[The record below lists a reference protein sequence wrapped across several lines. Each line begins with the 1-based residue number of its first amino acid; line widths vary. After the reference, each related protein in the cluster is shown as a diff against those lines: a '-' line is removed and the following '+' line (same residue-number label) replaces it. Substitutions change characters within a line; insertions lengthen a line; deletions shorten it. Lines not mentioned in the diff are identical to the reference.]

1 MLRDLKE
8 EVNKSVIKSMKIQWD
23 EGKKIVQD
31 MKVEIGPLKNIQTE
45 GKLEMKNL

>member
-1 MLRDLKE
+1 MLKDLKE
-8 EVNKSVIKSMKIQWD
+8 EVNKSVIKSMKIQCD
-23 EGKKIVQD
+23 EGKKTVQD